1 MEPLSSIIGAL
12 LAVLTK
18 FAVVIAPPSSLAE
31 SVEYRYH
38 SRAA

>member
-1 MEPLSSIIGAL
+1 
-12 LAVLTK
+12 VLTK